1 MMSTRL
7 KRAVLT
13 VGAVASVALLLYAF
27 ALAPALHRYGDL
39 HDPQAC
45 AICTM
50 QATGSVAPPPAAAVP
65 NTVATGLHA
74 PRPPVDRPAP
84 EALPTIPARGPPG
97 GPMDLT

>member
-7 KRAVLT
+7 KRAVPKI
-13 VGAVASVALLLYAF
+13 GAITSVVLFLNAF

-39 HDPQAC
+39 HDPQTC

-74 PRPPVDRPAP
+74 PRPSVDHPAP
-84 EALPTIPARGPPG
+84 ETLPTIPARGPPG